1 MKKIVSIIVALFVF
15 IGVSNAHTVKFDY
28 TELLE
33 HVPNN
38 LGVSSFTIE
47 KGHVSIS
54 FSDDYTK
61 RKTSK
66 KTQLGLSRNENLVC
80 LPKNFAMKVSL
91 DADKV
96 AANRFIR
103 QIVIET
109 ENASVLANAVINS
122 GSSPELTVSR
132 DMVYYTIT
140 NNYGNITEIDLA
152 CLLSSELNIKSI
164 TVAFGTFAESV
175 TINDANG
182 YTIDDSHLYAKKVTY
197 TRSIGNVHWG
207 SLCLPFTFKVTD
219 SNATIYRIYDKK
231 DEDGQNTLIFDK
243 VSSGTTIGAGE
254 AVIFYCSKK
263 TFKVTVNDALISLDG
278 FDDNGLSSSLGLTYE
293 SKKTYG
299 IVGTINNVTFT
310 NGYFVSNN
318 KIYHTSDTEISLK
331 PFRAYIPDFGEE
343 NNSRLRSGM
352 SMDELLAESENDM
365 FSGNAD
371 VTAVETVETEEAES
385 TVLGIFTSDGRQVDE
400 LQKGLNIVKTT
411 NGTKKIYVR

>member
-1 MKKIVSIIVALFVF
+1 MKKVVSIIVALFVF

-33 HVPNN
+33 YVPNN
-38 LGVSSFTIE
+38 LGVSEFTIE
-47 KGHVSIS
+47 KDHVSVY

-66 KTQLGLSRNENLVC
+66 RTQLGLSRNESLVC
-80 LPKNFAMKVSL
+80 MPNNFAMKISL
-91 DADKV
+91 DAEKV
-96 AANRFIR
+96 AANRYIR
-103 QIVIET
+103 QIIIET
-109 ENASVLANAVINS
+109 SNASPLANAVVNDGLDS
-122 GSSPELTVSR
+122 DLTITR
-132 DMVYYTIT
+132 DDVNFIIT
-140 NNYGNITEIDLA
+140 NNYGNVTEVDLSA
-152 CLLSSELNIKSI
+152 VLSSELHIKSI
-164 TVAFGTFAESV
+164 SVAFGTFAESV

-197 TRSIGNVHWG
+197 TRSIGSVHWG

-231 DEDGQNTLIFDK
+231 NVDGQNTLIFDK
-243 VSSGTTIGAGE
+243 VSSGSTISAGE
-254 AVIFYCSKK
+254 AVIFYCSKN
-263 TFKVTVNDALISLDG
+263 TFKITVNDALISLDG
-278 FDDNGLSSSLGLTYE
+278 FDENGLSSSLGLTYE
-293 SKKTYG
+293 SKKTYS

-365 FSGNAD
+365 FSSNAD
-371 VTAVETVETEEAES
+371 VTAVETVETEEAEP

>member
-47 KGHVSIS
+47 KGHVSVYL
-54 FSDDYTK
+54 SDDYTK
-61 RKTSK
+61 RKTTK
-66 KTQLGLSRNENLVC
+66 KVQLGLSRNESLVC
-80 LPKNFAMKVSL
+80 LPKNFAMKISL
-91 DADKV
+91 DAEKV
-96 AANRFIR
+96 AANRYIR
-103 QIVIET
+103 QIIIET
-109 ENASVLANAVINS
+109 SNTSPLANAIVND
-122 GSSPELTVSR
+122 GLDPDLTITR
-132 DMVYYTIT
+132 DDVNFIIT
-140 NNYGNITEIDLA
+140 NNYGNITEVDLSA
-152 CLLSSELNIKSI
+152 VLSSELHIKSI
-164 TVAFGTFAESV
+164 SVAFGTFAESV

-197 TRSIGNVHWG
+197 TRSIGSVHWG
-207 SLCLPFTFKVTD
+207 SLCLPFAFKVTD

-231 DEDGQNTLIFDK
+231 NEDGQNTLIFDK
-243 VSSGTTIGAGE
+243 VSSGSTISAGE

-263 TFKVTVNDALISLDG
+263 TFKITVNDALISLDG
-278 FDDNGLSSSLGLTYE
+278 FDENGLSSSLGLTYE
-293 SKKTYG
+293 SKKTYS

-343 NNSRLRSGM
+343 NNSRMRSGM
-352 SMDELLAESENDM
+352 SMDDLLAESENDM
-365 FSGNAD
+365 FSSNAD